1 MFIDGA
7 GSTGSTSVTIV
18 RIRGL
23 LPLPCTKA
31 INSVVIGAT
40 NLGPLDDLEPFSFH
54 VVPPNPMLEAWLAE
68 AMENLDNDN
77 WPALTEYARLVGGH
91 ESVYDLPVETT
102 EVDESR
108 REASL
113 EITPI
118 SESKW

>member
-1 MFIDGA
+1 MPL
-7 GSTGSTSVTIV
+7 TSNCSWTI
-18 RIRGL
+18 
-23 LPLPCTKA
+23 
-31 INSVVIGAT
+31 SVHRWCWFNWLHKCHHLIGAT

>member
-23 LPLPCTKA
+23 LSLPCTKA
-31 INSVVIGAT
+31 INPVVIGAT
-40 NLGPLDDLEPFSFH
+40 NLGPLDDLEPFLFH

-77 WPALTEYARLVGGH
+77 WPALTEYARLVEGH
-91 ESVYDLPVETT
+91 GSVYDLPVETN